1 MSRGKF
7 LPTRRHREARPS
19 RRVPL
24 RAEAV
29 EGRRLLS
36 TVSIVG
42 TTLQVGPGAGPVRP
56 RPTVRQRP
64 RLDGSGRAVSLS
76 RQLPIVR
83 DRIRRTN
90 SSAVGKTAISAS
102 GRPQRLPHRL

>member
-7 LPTRRHREARPS
+7 LPTRRRRAVRPS

-24 RAEAV
+24 LAEALG
-29 EGRRLLS
+29 GRPLLS

-42 TTLQVGPGAGPVRP
+42 TMLQVGPEAGPVRP

-64 RLDGSGRAVSLS
+64 RPDGSGRAVSLS
-76 RQLPIVR
+76 R
-83 DRIRRTN
+83 
-90 SSAVGKTAISAS
+90 
-102 GRPQRLPHRL
+102 